1 MQRRAQPPNSR
12 QLSLFQEETVSVQWA
27 AEYLGCSVMT
37 VLRYVEAGFI
47 QGYQMCDRGWW
58 RLLKASIFDYEKT
71 LRSKVSMVRQT
82 PRRSAS

>member
-1 MQRRAQPPNSR
+1 MQRRPQPSHSR

-58 RLLKASIFDYEKT
+58 RLLKASIFEYEKT
-71 LRSKVSMVRQT
+71 LRSKVSMAHKSAG
-82 PRRSAS
+82 RSA

>member
-1 MQRRAQPPNSR
+1 MQRRPPARNPR
-12 QLSLFQEETVSVQWA
+12 QLSLFQEEHVSPQWA

-58 RLLKASIFDYEKT
+58 RLLKASIFEYEKK
-71 LRSKVSMVRQT
+71 LRGNIST
-82 PRRSAS
+82 PRRNAS